1 MSLVDKVI
9 RAGADPVL
17 VQQALTQKASPIVQN
32 HRSMQRAM
40 RALAGGGKRQSYL
53 EEMKQK
59 VHFVEYDDE
68 MDDSIQSGWT
78 IKNERYK

>member
-32 HRSMQRAM
+32 HRSMQWAM
-40 RALAGGGKRQSYL
+40 SALAGGGKRESYL

-68 MDDSIQSGWT
+68 MDDTIQSGWT